1 MIPKIIHYC
10 WFGRNPLPPLAQECI
25 ASWKRF
31 FPGYEIK
38 EWNEDNFDVN
48 CIPYTAEAYKVKK
61 YAYVSD
67 YARFVILYQYGGIYF
82 DTDVEVVKSMD
93 DVILK
98 GPFMGFERDPDFWGD
113 GYVAPGLGLAVNPK
127 MDIIHQLMDKYQDLH
142 FLLPDGSYNIGQTI
156 VHYTTQVLSN
166 CGLQQKKGVQELNG
180 ISIYPS
186 EFFAPINFITR
197 RLHITEN
204 TRTIHRYMASWV
216 DQKNKTVYD
225 YIKHYMPEF
234 ILIWIN
240 RLKNWKNWRLFVKNR
255 F

>member
-93 DVILK
+93 DVISK
-98 GPFMGFERDPDFWGD
+98 GPFMGFERDPDFWGG

-127 MDIIHQLMDKYQDLH
+127 MDIIHQLMNKYQDLH

-240 RLKNWKNWRLFVKNR
+240 RLKNWKNWRLFKNKH
-255 F
+255 